1 MNKNL
6 KILIVAFL
14 EISIMVA
21 SVLLIINLYDQQFAT
36 LRDVNAN
43 LKANGVFLSMPE
55 SNPFKL
61 LGNEYEKS
69 ACTEGH
75 KDIYKNLAF
84 TAIMD
89 KDAQKVKAIITQN
102 DKHSLYDIKAGKAC
116 EKAEQI
122 LTANGFLNKTDN
134 AYQYIKDDVT
144 VTLIYNEDKKLK
156 GFMVESLSV

>member
-6 KILIVAFL
+6 KILIAAFL

-84 TAIMD
+84 TAIID

-102 DKHSLYDIKAGKAC
+102 DKAC